1 MDDVGDIYLAYL
13 EEKECAVE
21 GGKSKADRGC
31 KRCNTEGHRN
41 PIHSNQIQEDP
52 FSTSGEKLNDN
63 GSGSI
68 TLRHYKMTIFYTI
81 YKFLFS
87 LI

>member
-1 MDDVGDIYLAYL
+1 MGGYIGRHWRYLPGIF
-13 EEKECAVE
+13 
-21 GGKSKADRGC
+21 GGKGMRSGRRQEQGRSGC

-63 GSGSI
+63 GSGYHSLSLQNDNILHNLQISI
-68 TLRHYKMTIFYTI
+68 
-81 YKFLFS
+81 
-87 LI
+87 

>member
-63 GSGSI
+63 GSGYHSLSLQNDNILHNLQISI
-68 TLRHYKMTIFYTI
+68 
-81 YKFLFS
+81 
-87 LI
+87 